1 MRMQKTTAEDRGQV
15 GIGTLIIFI
24 AMVLVAAIA
33 AAVLI
38 NTSGFLQEQAQ
49 STGQQSTEQV
59 ATGVNVDGVTGN
71 VTGNNTIDWIN
82 MTISLQPGSNN
93 IDLTNTTITY
103 TDSDNVQ
110 PLTYTNDTISNMT
123 DSSEYNVTAV
133 QDAFQNEDD
142 DSITVSGVL
151 NDPAD
156 MAEIHINA
164 SAIRGDDGLPEGS
177 EATIE
182 INPPRG
188 SGSTQTAVI
197 PSSLTGKT
205 KAKLG

>member
-59 ATGVNVDGVTGN
+59 ATGLNVESVVGN
-71 VTGNNTIDWIN
+71 VTGSNTVDWIN
-82 MTISLQPGSNN
+82 VTVSLQPGSNN
-93 IDLTNTTITY
+93 IDLTNTTVTY
-103 TDSDNVQ
+103 TDANNVVT
-110 PLTYTNDTISNMT
+110 LTYTDANISSM
-123 DSSEYNVTAV
+123 SGSERYNVTPI
-133 QDAFQNEDD
+133 QDAFQAGD
-142 DSITVSGVL
+142 DSSISTSGVL

-156 MAEIHINA
+156 MAEIHIDA
-164 SAIRGDDGLPEGS
+164 SAIRGDNGLPEGA

-182 INPPRG
+182 INPPAG
-188 SGSTQTAVI
+188 SGTTQQAVV

-205 KAKLG
+205 KTKLG